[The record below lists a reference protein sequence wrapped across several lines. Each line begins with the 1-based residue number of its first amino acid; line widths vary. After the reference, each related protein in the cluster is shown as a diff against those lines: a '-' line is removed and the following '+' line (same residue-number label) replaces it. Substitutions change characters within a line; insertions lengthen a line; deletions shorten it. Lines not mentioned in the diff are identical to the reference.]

1 LTNNYLECQDKGHWD
16 LPAERWNMSKVG
28 NGRKGLF
35 EAVELKMKEISGL
48 NILYSQT
55 VAARL
60 GVNSTDLECLEL
72 VAFGSEVTAGALA
85 KRTGLTTGSIT
96 TAIDRLERAGF
107 VQRGRD
113 NSDRRKVVVSATPAA
128 RLQDEL
134 SAAPM
139 REVIGQV
146 LERYENSE
154 LAFLARALSEM
165 CDAAKQVI
173 ANGGAQG
180 SKGVSRKAR

>member
-1 LTNNYLECQDKGHWD
+1 MKGLT
-16 LPAERWNMSKVG
+16 AERWNMSKVG
-28 NGRKGLF
+28 NGRKALV
-35 EAVELKMKEISGL
+35 EAVELKMKEICGL
-48 NILYSQT
+48 SILYSQT

-85 KRTGLTTGSIT
+85 ERTGLTTGSIT

-107 VQRGRD
+107 VHRGRD
-113 NSDRRKVVVSATPAA
+113 NTDRRKVVVLATSPA

-146 LERYENSE
+146 LEHYGKSE
-154 LAFLARALSEM
+154 LAFLGRALGEM

-180 SKGVSRKAR
+180 NKGVSWKAG